1 MTKNLQEENKVL
13 RNLEKSERHKLSI
26 SREFTLQQQNT
37 ISNLLAVK
45 SMQEYIRN
53 LSTCNEIFHKKLVTC
68 FLLFSGENVTLLEH
82 TKQLEATLA
91 DTKRV
96 RLVVRS

>member
-1 MTKNLQEENKVL
+1 MTKNLQEENKVI
-13 RNLEKSERHKLSI
+13 RNLEKSERHKLSV

-45 SMQEYIRN
+45 SMQEYIRS
-53 LSTCNEIFHKKLVTC
+53 LSICNEVFHKKLVTC
-68 FLLFSGENVTLLEH
+68 FFLLSGENVKLLEH

-96 RLVVRS
+96 C